1 MPPHTFL
8 FLDVSTG
15 TSFCLYLEIRFVI
28 RAHYC
33 LSYWP
38 LPRTGYLTWA
48 MFGVTQCGCLYLLL
62 TLWMPYLCHSG
73 RFCPQVLKEVLS
85 QVNHSHFLLVP
96 RMRHVHPTF
105 TSSRT
110 LHTLKLPF
118 GRPGLVDASL
128 PLLGGISRGSLSCI
142 YSVSSNFVWG
152 FGSTISTFAE
162 DDKLAPK

>member
-1 MPPHTFL
+1 
-8 FLDVSTG
+8 
-15 TSFCLYLEIRFVI
+15 
-28 RAHYC
+28 
-33 LSYWP
+33 
-38 LPRTGYLTWA
+38 
-48 MFGVTQCGCLYLLL
+48 MFELLV
-62 TLWMPYLCHSG
+62 PYLCHSRG
-73 RFCPQVLKEVLS
+73 KFCPQVLKEVLS

-96 RMRHVHPTF
+96 RMRQVLPTF

-110 LHTLKLPF
+110 PHTLKLPF

-142 YSVSSNFVWG
+142 YCVSSNFVWG